1 MVGSGLQ
8 KENGEG
14 RQSVSV
20 GGEFRGLGESEQ
32 GALCLH
38 FALICIN
45 YIANPAV
52 LSKTALELGNK
63 EKQGPKNDTPGHQGD
78 G

>member
-8 KENGEG
+8 EENREG
-14 RQSVSV
+14 RQRVLV
-20 GGEFRGLGESEQ
+20 GGEFRGLEGSEQ
-32 GALCLH
+32 GALCLY
-38 FALICIN
+38 FALTCIN
-45 YIANPAV
+45 YMANPAV
-52 LSKTALELGNK
+52 LSKTALEEENE